1 MTSPQ
6 TVVSLWGVVLAR
18 KVREW
23 WDSFNKDPDQL
34 RASALPCG
42 CLIMVITAILVAVLY
57 PTLARM
63 LTRGG

>member
-1 MTSPQ
+1 M
-6 TVVSLWGVVLAR
+6 AR

-42 CLIMVITAILVAVLY
+42 CLIILAMSIFVPVLY
-57 PTLARM
+57 VTLARM